1 MKRMQRVV
9 DGFGGI
15 LVGEPSPEYAV
26 WLVADTQLNIHGA
39 AHYKDLEWQDDYV
52 LCCGP
57 DGAVYEV
64 PEGAK
69 TIHIPTSNGRSIYA
83 DQAVAIALEHIYGTS
98 QPER

>member
-26 WLVADTQLNIHGA
+26 WLVADTQLKRCGA
-39 AHYKDLEWQDDYV
+39 DHYKDFEWNDDYV

-57 DGAVYEV
+57 DGAIVEV
-64 PEGAK
+64 PVGAQ
-69 TIHIPTSNGRSIYA
+69 TIHIPTANGMSIYA